1 MIRLFDRIGFSNIA
15 ANTLIASLLLIGLS
29 PVQAQDSYPNKAV
42 TLVLPWSPGA
52 IVDNVGRRFAQ
63 QLTETWKQT
72 VIVRNEAGGGGN
84 IGAAAVA
91 RAAGDGYTLML
102 TLHDGLIIAKATHA
116 NIGFD
121 PMTDLAPIGL
131 IGKSVTVVA
140 VKTDSQFASV
150 AQLIHYAK
158 ANPGKLNFGGNGVA
172 TSYHL
177 ALENLNLLAASSITH
192 VPYKGGAPAMVDLI
206 AGRIDFMF
214 SSVSLAKAQL
224 DAGKIKVIGIANA
237 QRSDLFPG
245 IPTIAESGFPG
256 FEVPTG
262 IGVALY
268 APGTTPPAIVQ
279 KINADLVKI
288 VAEPKFKA
296 WLISVGIAP
305 EQLSVKQYQDQTAQE
320 ISRIEKIV
328 KTSNIQLN

>member
-1 MIRLFDRIGFSNIA
+1 MIRISNRISFSAIA
-15 ANTLIASLLLIGLS
+15 ASALIASFLLTE
-29 PVQAQDSYPNKAV
+29 PRTAHAQDSYPNKSV

-63 QLTETWKQT
+63 QLTDTWKQT
-72 VIVRNEAGGGGN
+72 VIVKNEAGGGGN
-84 IGAAAVA
+84 IGAASVA

-102 TLHDGLIIAKATHA
+102 TLHDGLIIAKATQA

-121 PMTDLAPIGL
+121 PSTDLAPIGL

-140 VKTDSQFASV
+140 VKTDSPFTSV
-150 AQLIHYAK
+150 EQLIQYAK
-158 ANPGKLNFGGNGVA
+158 ANPGKLNFGGNGIA

-177 ALENLNLLAASSITH
+177 ALENLNLLAGSSITH

-214 SSVSLAKAQL
+214 SSVSLARAQL

-237 QRSDLFPG
+237 QRSNLFPG
-245 IPTIAESGFPG
+245 IPTIAESGFLG

-268 APGTTPPAIVQ
+268 APGTTPAAIIQ
-279 KINADLVKI
+279 KINTDLMKI
-288 VAEPKFKA
+288 VAEPKFNA

-305 EQLSVKQYQDQTAQE
+305 EQLSAKQYQEQTAQE
-320 ISRIEKIV
+320 ISKIEKIV
-328 KTSNIQLN
+328 KTSNIKLN

>member
-1 MIRLFDRIGFSNIA
+1 MNRLSERIRFSIIA
-15 ANTLIASLLLIGLS
+15 TSALIASLLLTGLETAH
-29 PVQAQDSYPNKAV
+29 AQDSYPNKAV

-63 QLTETWKQT
+63 QLTEAWKQT
-72 VIVRNEAGGGGN
+72 VIVKNEAGGGGN
-84 IGAAAVA
+84 IGAATVA
-91 RAAGDGYTLML
+91 RATGDGYTLML
-102 TLHDGLIIAKATHA
+102 TLHDGLIIAKATNA

-121 PMTDLAPIGL
+121 PSTDLAPIGL

-140 VKTDSQFASV
+140 VKTDSQFATV
-150 AQLIHYAK
+150 EQLIRYAK

-177 ALENLNLLAASSITH
+177 ALENLNLLAGSSIAH

-224 DAGKIKVIGIANA
+224 DAGKIKVIGIASA
-237 QRSDLFPG
+237 RRSDLFPG
-245 IPTIAESGFPG
+245 VLTISESGFPG

-268 APGTTPPAIVQ
+268 APGSTPTAIIQ

-288 VAEPKFKA
+288 VAEPKFNA
-296 WLISVGIAP
+296 WLISVGITP
-305 EQLSVKQYQDQTAQE
+305 EHLSAKQYQDQTAQE
-320 ISRIEKIV
+320 ISQIEQIV
-328 KTSNIQLN
+328 KASNIQLN

>member
-1 MIRLFDRIGFSNIA
+1 MIRISDRVSFSVFA
-15 ANTLIASLLLIGLS
+15 ASALIASLLLTGPES
-29 PVQAQDSYPNKAV
+29 VHAQGSYPNKPV

-63 QLTETWKQT
+63 QLTDLWKQT

-84 IGAAAVA
+84 IGAATVA
-91 RAAGDGYTLML
+91 RAAGDGYTLVL
-102 TLHDGLIIAKATHA
+102 TLHDGLIIAKATNA

-121 PMTDLAPIGL
+121 PSTDLAPIGL

-140 VKTDSQFASV
+140 VKTDSQFLNV
-150 AQLIHYAK
+150 DQLIQYAK

-177 ALENLNLLAASSITH
+177 ALENLNLLAGSTITH

-214 SSVSLAKAQL
+214 SSVSLARAQL

-237 QRSDLFPG
+237 QRSNLFPG

-268 APGTTPPAIVQ
+268 APGTTPAAIVQ
-279 KINADLVKI
+279 KINTDLINI
-288 VAEPKFKA
+288 VADPTFNA

-305 EQLSVKQYQDQTAQE
+305 EQLSAKQYQEQTAQE
-320 ISRIEKIV
+320 ISKIEKIV